1 MKKWL
6 PPLAALVIFVVL
18 LVIFLAVSS
27 SSKPPQVEV
36 LAAAHPLHPGD
47 VLTAAD
53 LQTVKVYK
61 DARAEAYIPASRQSD
76 VIGGVVLQPFN
87 SGEPITKLGV
97 ASPGTAETRL
107 AGLLTKFPGMAI
119 FPLPLDLNN
128 VVSPQ
133 IDEFHEGDIVSLTV
147 VYTDRPS
154 LPENPATAYQEQSGL
169 MLGGATPAPLA
180 VTPTPTPS
188 WTDYT
193 ERGKPPVAKTFET
206 GYRVVA
212 VLGKQ
217 EEQAETEKS
226 TEDNASPYVL
236 ANRPPRPIL
245 MLLVPQ
251 KDIEPLSLAVTQGH
265 VFVSLALKVSPP
277 PGGFSYWDFEQMLKE
292 ERERLQQSKQKPSAK
307 SSPPKHTPTPAPKAK
322 PTAKP

>member
-6 PPLAALVIFVVL
+6 PPVIALVIFVVL
-18 LVIFLAVSS
+18 LIFFFAASAAMR
-27 SSKPPQVEV
+27 PAQVQV
-36 LAAAHPLHPGD
+36 VAAARNLHPGD

-53 LQTVKVYK
+53 LQVVKVYQ
-61 DARAEAYIPASRQSD
+61 DARATAYIPASRQSD
-76 VIGGVVLQPFN
+76 IVGGVVLQPFDA
-87 SGEPITKLGV
+87 SDPITKLGV
-97 ASPGTAETRL
+97 ASPGTADTRL
-107 AGLLTKFPGMAI
+107 AGLLADFPDMAI

-128 VVSPQ
+128 VVAPQ
-133 IDEFHEGDIVSLTV
+133 VDEFHQGDIVSLTV
-147 VYTDRPS
+147 VYVDRPS
-154 LPENPATAYQEQSGL
+154 LPENPATAYQQQGGFL
-169 MLGGATPAPLA
+169 MGETPAPVATA

-188 WTDYT
+188 WMDYT

-217 EEQAETEKS
+217 EQQTTTED
-226 TEDNASPYVL
+226 TTTDNASPYAL
-236 ANRPPRPIL
+236 GNQPPRPIL

-265 VFVSLALKVSPP
+265 IFVSLALKVSPP
-277 PGGFSYWDFEQMLKE
+277 PGGFSYWDFEQMLKD
-292 ERERLQQSKQKPSAK
+292 ERKRLQSEQVAPSATP
-307 SSPPKHTPTPAPKAK
+307 SAPAPTPTPT